1 MKKQLILILFLGLTT
16 IFFAQRGDNDRVK
29 AFKTAFIT
37 ERLDLS
43 SKEAE
48 QFWPVYNDYRKKE
61 KRLKRVRLSKIK
73 VTNDFEID
81 NLSNQETDKILDDL
95 LDIEG
100 QLFQAKKS
108 LVTELRKVISTK
120 KVIKL
125 FQAEQQFNKKLLERL
140 RARRAKRGRG

>member
-1 MKKQLILILFLGLTT
+1 MKKQLILILFLGFTT
-16 IFFAQRGDNDRVK
+16 AFFAQRGDNDRVK

-43 SKEAE
+43 SKEAQ

-61 KRLKRVRLSKIK
+61 KQLKKVRLNKIK
-73 VTNDFEID
+73 IANDSRID

-100 QLFQAKKS
+100 QLYDAKKS
-108 LVTELRKVISTK
+108 LVAKLRKVISTK

-125 FQAEQQFNKKLLERL
+125 FKAEQEFNKKLLERL
-140 RARRAKRGRG
+140 RARRAKRKD